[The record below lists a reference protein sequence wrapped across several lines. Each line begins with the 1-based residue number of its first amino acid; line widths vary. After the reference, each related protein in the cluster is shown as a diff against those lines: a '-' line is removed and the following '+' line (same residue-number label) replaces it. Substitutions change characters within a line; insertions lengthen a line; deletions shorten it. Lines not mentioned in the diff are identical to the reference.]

1 MRGYA
6 MSREKS
12 IMKNYLFNLVKTLTG
27 LLFPV
32 ITFAYSSR
40 ILGVEGIGKV
50 NFSKSYITYFAMI
63 ALLGMNYYGTREAAK
78 IRDNKK
84 LLSKFVQEML
94 MINGIAT
101 SIAYIMLIIS
111 VLLIPKL
118 RNYEILLAVNSI
130 SIVLQGLG
138 MEWLYQAL
146 EEYQY
151 IAVRSV
157 IFQVIALALMFICV
171 KDSGDVVSYAVIYV
185 FATYGSYILNFIN
198 ARKYIEWH
206 WFGGYACRKHFKA
219 LFLLF
224 AMAVSIQLYV
234 VLDSTMLG
242 FIKGD
247 IAVGKY
253 TAAVKV
259 NKMATSLITA
269 LGVVLIPRLS
279 YYIGNHQADKLKKLI
294 DKAYNFVFCLSV
306 PICIGLFLLSDDI
319 LLLFSGK
326 EFLTASVTMKL
337 LSPIV
342 ILIPFNV
349 VTNTQT
355 FVPMGKEK
363 LILISTFS
371 GAVTNIVFNL
381 ALIPLYAENGAA
393 IATVLSE
400 AVVAVICY
408 INARRYFPMKEI
420 FRVYYQYWIA
430 AMPIPLIVSVIK
442 RADINCWIQLA
453 ASIGL
458 SAVTYFI
465 LLILFRNYYVFE
477 MAKKLRKDRY

>member
-1 MRGYA
+1 MNH
-6 MSREKS
+6 EKS
-12 IMKNYLFNLVKTLTG
+12 IIKNYLFNLLKTLTG

-50 NFSKSYITYFAMI
+50 NFSKSYITYFSMI

-78 IRDNKK
+78 LRDNKK

-94 MINGIAT
+94 IINAIAT
-101 SIAYIMLIIS
+101 FVSYIILIIS
-111 VLLIPKL
+111 ILLIPKL
-118 RNYEILLAVNSI
+118 KNYETLLAVNSI

-138 MEWLYQAL
+138 IEWLYQAL
-146 EEYQY
+146 EEYKY

-157 IFQVIALALMFICV
+157 IFQFIALVLMFICV
-171 KDSGDVVSYAVIYV
+171 KKSGDVVLYALIYV
-185 FATYGSYILNFIN
+185 FATYGSYILNFMN

-206 WFGGYACRKHFKA
+206 WFESYELRKHIKP
-219 LFLLF
+219 LFMLF
-224 AMAVSIQLYV
+224 AMAVSIQLYA

-242 FIKGD
+242 FIQGD
-247 IAVGKY
+247 VAVGKY
-253 TAAVKV
+253 TAAVKI
-259 NKMATSLITA
+259 NKMTTSLISS

-279 YYIGNHQADKLKKLI
+279 YYIGNHQIDRLKELI
-294 DKAYNFVFCLSV
+294 DKSYNFVFCLSV
-306 PICIGLFLLSDDI
+306 PISIGLFVLSDDI

-337 LSPIV
+337 LSPII

-363 LILISTFS
+363 LILMSTFS
-371 GAVTNIVFNL
+371 GAVMNIICNL
-381 ALIPLYAENGAA
+381 VLIPIYAENGAA
-393 IATVLSE
+393 IATVLAE
-400 AVVAVICY
+400 GVIAVICY
-408 INARRYFPMKEI
+408 LNARCYFPMKKI

-430 AMPIPLIVSVIK
+430 AAPIPFIVSVIK
-442 RADINCWIQLA
+442 NIDTNYWIQLIT
-453 ASIGL
+453 SIGL
-458 SAVTYFI
+458 SAIVYFI
-465 LLILFRNYYVFE
+465 LLILFRNCYVLE
-477 MAKKLRKDRY
+477 ISKKLRKAG

>member
-1 MRGYA
+1 
-6 MSREKS
+6 MSHEKS
-12 IMKNYLFNLVKTLTG
+12 IIENYFFNLMKTLAG
-27 LLFPV
+27 LLFPI

-40 ILGVEGIGKV
+40 VLGVEGIGKV
-50 NFSKSYITYFAMI
+50 NFSKSYITYFTMT

-78 IRDNKK
+78 LRDNKK

-101 SIAYIMLIIS
+101 LAAYIMLIIS
-111 VLLIPKL
+111 ILLVSKL
-118 RNYEILLAVNSI
+118 RNYETLLVVNSM
-130 SIVLQGLG
+130 SIILQGLG

-146 EEYQY
+146 EEYRY

-157 IFQVIALALMFICV
+157 IFQAIALILMFIFV
-171 KDSGDVVSYAVIYV
+171 KDSKDVVFYAAICV
-185 FATYGSYILNFIN
+185 FATYGSYILNFLN

-206 WFGGYACRKHFKA
+206 WFGGYTFRKHCKP
-219 LFLLF
+219 LFMLF
-224 AMAVSIQLYV
+224 AMAVSIQLYA

-242 FIKGD
+242 FLQGD

-259 NKMATSLITA
+259 NKMTTSLITA
-269 LGVVLIPRLS
+269 VGVVLIPRLS
-279 YYIGNHQADKLKKLI
+279 YYIGNHQTDNLKELT
-294 DKAYNFVFCLSV
+294 DKAYNLVFCLSV
-306 PICIGLFLLSDDI
+306 PIGIGLCVLSDDI

-371 GAVTNIVFNL
+371 GAVMNIICNL
-381 ALIPLYAENGAA
+381 LFIPVYAENGAA
-393 IATVLSE
+393 VATVLAE
-400 AVVAVICY
+400 AVIAVICY
-408 INARRYFPMKEI
+408 INVRRYFSMKEI
-420 FRVYYQYWIA
+420 CRVYYQYWVA
-430 AMPIPLIVSVIK
+430 AAPIPFIVSVTK
-442 RADINCWIQLA
+442 KVNVNCWIQLVI
-453 ASIGL
+453 SIGL
-458 SAVTYFI
+458 SAAVYFI
-465 LLILFRNYYVFE
+465 LLLLFRNCYVLE
-477 MAKKLRKDRY
+477 ALKQLRKGGD